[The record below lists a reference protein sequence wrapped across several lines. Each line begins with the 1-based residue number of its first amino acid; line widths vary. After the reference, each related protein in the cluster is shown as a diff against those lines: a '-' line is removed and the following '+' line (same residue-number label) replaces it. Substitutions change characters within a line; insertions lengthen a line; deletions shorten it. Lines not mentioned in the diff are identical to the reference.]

1 MDYRADANLSKGYP
15 KGVEAMKYLCA
26 LVCALLF
33 GVGCASD
40 GDRAKWDDAM
50 RDLRGDNMQ
59 MHNSFSGMTGMG
71 DHP

>member
-1 MDYRADANLSKGYP
+1 MQIYPRGTPKESKP
-15 KGVEAMKYLCA
+15 LKHLCV

-40 GDRAKWDDAM
+40 GDRAKGDDALK
-50 RDLRGDNMQ
+50 DLRGDNMQ
-59 MHNSFSGMTGMG
+59 MRNNYSGTAGMG